1 MTGGGNDFY
10 KIKSMETAYAGFI
23 IKSEDSAM
31 QKNNSVKIGI
41 LKLCTDT
48 ISTFRRKC

>member
-23 IKSEDSAM
+23 IKSGM
-31 QKNNSVKIGI
+31 FPVKGEQNEMIPYKI
-41 LKLCTDT
+41 
-48 ISTFRRKC
+48 